1 MNHIFS
7 IKGITS
13 IVTAFFGKGV
23 QRSAAALS
31 YFLTMTIFP
40 ALICI
45 QWLLGTLGEDI
56 VHFLED
62 FSEFIPGNA
71 LAIIEDYLSYTGSQS
86 TALLSVGIITAL
98 YTGSAAYRMLSDL
111 LRNIFDSHG
120 GNTIFRFLMSFFW
133 AAAFL
138 LFIYIC
144 AIIMLAGRWLIRFLQ
159 PFFAK
164 IEFINLVDIANLWSW
179 FRFVLLIVF
188 STFVLYILYLTSEW
202 YSPYETV
209 ALPGAVLGSLLLTGV
224 SLIFSWFISL
234 SVKYSLIYG
243 SLASMIILMFWLYVL
258 GCIIVIGALIN
269 KEISVHA
276 DSSKIKYHDSIT
288 KFIKN
293 EEK

>member
-1 MNHIFS
+1 MNHVFS
-7 IKGITS
+7 IKGITN
-13 IVTAFFGKGV
+13 IVTAFFEKGV

-62 FSEFIPGNA
+62 FSELIPDNA
-71 LAIIEDYLSYTGSQS
+71 LAVIEDYLSYTGAQS
-86 TALLSVGIITAL
+86 TALVSIGIVTAI

-111 LRNIFDSHG
+111 LRSIFDSHG
-120 GNTIFRFLMSFFW
+120 GNAVLRFFMSFIW

-138 LFIYIC
+138 IFIYIC
-144 AIIMLAGRWLIRFLQ
+144 AIIMLAGRWLIGFLQ
-159 PFFAK
+159 PFFDR
-164 IEFINLVDIANLWSW
+164 IEFINLSDLANLWSW

-202 YSPYETV
+202 YSPYEAV
-209 ALPGAVLGSLLLTGV
+209 ALPGAALGSLLLAGV

-234 SVKYSLIYG
+234 SVRYSLVYG
-243 SLASMIILMFWLYVL
+243 SLASIIILMFWLYVL

-269 KEISVHA
+269 REISMQM
-276 DSSKIKYHDSIT
+276 DNPKMKYHDSIT
-288 KFIKN
+288 RFIKSDD
-293 EEK
+293 

>member
-7 IKGITS
+7 IKGITN
-13 IVTAFFGKGV
+13 IVTVFFEKGV

-62 FSEFIPGNA
+62 FSELIPDNA
-71 LAIIEDYLSYTGSQS
+71 LAVIEDYLSYTGSQS
-86 TALLSVGIITAL
+86 TALVSIGVVTAI

-111 LRNIFDSHG
+111 LRNIFDSHD
-120 GNTIFRFLMSFFW
+120 GNSVLRFFMSFIW
-133 AAAFL
+133 AGAFL
-138 LFIYIC
+138 IFIYIC
-144 AIIMLAGRWLIRFLQ
+144 AIIMLAGRWLIGFLE

-164 IEFINLVDIANLWSW
+164 IEFIDLADLANLWSW

-202 YSPYETV
+202 YSPYEAV

-234 SVKYSLIYG
+234 SVRYSLVYG
-243 SLASMIILMFWLYVL
+243 SLASVIILMFWLYVL
-258 GCIIVIGALIN
+258 GCIIVVGALIN
-269 KEISVHA
+269 REISA
-276 DSSKIKYHDSIT
+276 QMDNPKMKYHDSIT
-288 KFIKN
+288 RFIKSDD
-293 EEK
+293 

>member
-1 MNHIFS
+1 MNHVFS
-7 IKGITS
+7 RKGITN
-13 IVTAFFGKGV
+13 IVTAFFEKGV

-62 FSEFIPGNA
+62 FSELIPDNA
-71 LAIIEDYLSYTGSQS
+71 LAVIEDYLSYTGAQS
-86 TALLSVGIITAL
+86 TALVSIGIVTAI

-111 LRNIFDSHG
+111 LRSIFDSHG
-120 GNTIFRFLMSFFW
+120 GNAVLRFFMSFIW

-138 LFIYIC
+138 IFIYIC
-144 AIIMLAGRWLIRFLQ
+144 AIIMLAGRWLIGFLQ
-159 PFFAK
+159 PFFDR
-164 IEFINLVDIANLWSW
+164 IEFINLSDLANLWSW

-202 YSPYETV
+202 YSPYEAV
-209 ALPGAVLGSLLLTGV
+209 ALPGAVLGSLLLAGV

-234 SVKYSLIYG
+234 SVRYSLVYG
-243 SLASMIILMFWLYVL
+243 SLASIIILMFWLYVL

-269 KEISVHA
+269 REISMQM
-276 DSSKIKYHDSIT
+276 DNPKMKYHDSIT
-288 KFIKN
+288 RFIKSDD
-293 EEK
+293 

>member
-1 MNHIFS
+1 MNHVFS
-7 IKGITS
+7 IKGITN
-13 IVTAFFGKGV
+13 IVTAFFEKGV

-62 FSEFIPGNA
+62 FSELIPDNA
-71 LAIIEDYLSYTGSQS
+71 LAVIEDYLSYTGAQS
-86 TALLSVGIITAL
+86 TALVSIGIVTAI

-111 LRNIFDSHG
+111 LRSIFDSHG
-120 GNTIFRFLMSFFW
+120 GNAVLRFFMSFIW

-138 LFIYIC
+138 IFIYIC
-144 AIIMLAGRWLIRFLQ
+144 AIIMLAGRWLIGFLQ
-159 PFFAK
+159 PFFDR
-164 IEFINLVDIANLWSW
+164 IEFINLSDLANLWSW

-202 YSPYETV
+202 YSPYEAV
-209 ALPGAVLGSLLLTGV
+209 ALPGAVLGSLLLAGV

-234 SVKYSLIYG
+234 SVRYSLVYG
-243 SLASMIILMFWLYVL
+243 SLASIIILMFWLYVL

-269 KEISVHA
+269 REISMQM
-276 DSSKIKYHDSIT
+276 DNPKMKYHDSIT
-288 KFIKN
+288 RFIKSDD
-293 EEK
+293 

>member
-1 MNHIFS
+1 MNYVFS
-7 IKGITS
+7 IKGITN
-13 IVTAFFGKGV
+13 IIAAFFEKGV

-31 YFLTMTIFP
+31 YFLTMTMFP

-56 VHFLED
+56 VHFLEA
-62 FSEFIPGNA
+62 FSELIPDNA
-71 LAIIEDYLSYTGSQS
+71 LTVIEDYLSYTGSQS
-86 TALLSVGIITAL
+86 TALVSVGIVTAL

-120 GNTIFRFLMSFFW
+120 GNAVLRFFMSFIW

-138 LFIYIC
+138 AFIYIC
-144 AIIMLAGRWLIRFLQ
+144 AIIMLAGRWLIGFLE

-164 IEFINLVDIANLWSW
+164 IEFINLADLASLWSW

-188 STFVLYILYLTSEW
+188 ATFVLYVLYLTSEW

-209 ALPGAVLGSLLLTGV
+209 AFPGAVLGSLLLTVV
-224 SLIFSWFISL
+224 SLVFSWFISL

-243 SLASMIILMFWLYVL
+243 SLASFIILMFWLYVM

-269 KEISVHA
+269 REISTQMNNP
-276 DSSKIKYHDSIT
+276 KMKYHDSIT
-288 KFIKN
+288 RFIKN
-293 EEK
+293 DDI

>member
-1 MNHIFS
+1 MNHNFS
-7 IKGITS
+7 IKGITN
-13 IVTAFFGKGV
+13 IVTVFFEKGV

-62 FSEFIPGNA
+62 FSELIPDNA
-71 LAIIEDYLSYTGSQS
+71 LAVIEDYLSYTGSQS
-86 TALLSVGIITAL
+86 TALVSIGVVTAI

-120 GNTIFRFLMSFFW
+120 GNSVLRFFMSFIW
-133 AAAFL
+133 AGAFL
-138 LFIYIC
+138 IFIYIC
-144 AIIMLAGRWLIRFLQ
+144 AIIMLAGRWLIGFLE

-164 IEFINLVDIANLWSW
+164 IEFIDLADLANLWSW

-202 YSPYETV
+202 YSPYEAV

-234 SVKYSLIYG
+234 SVRYSLVYG
-243 SLASMIILMFWLYVL
+243 SLASVIILMFWLYVL
-258 GCIIVIGALIN
+258 GCIIVVGALIN
-269 KEISVHA
+269 REISA
-276 DSSKIKYHDSIT
+276 QMDNPKMKYHDSIT
-288 KFIKN
+288 RFIKSDD
-293 EEK
+293 